1 VLPPPPCSVVVV
13 LVDAVEMVLVV
24 VVVVGLVLC
33 PPGFDLVVVVPWC
46 PVGPVFA
53 LGRGT
58 LVVVV
63 ALPQPASGIA
73 TASARTP
80 SPPQSRGPREA
91 GRAFRVNDRCR
102 RVTLPR

>member
-1 VLPPPPCSVVVV
+1 VLPPTPCSVVV
-13 LVDAVEMVLVV
+13 LVDAVDVVLVV
-24 VVVVGLVLC
+24 VVVVGLVPW

-73 TASARTP
+73 TASARTL

-91 GRAFRVNDRCR
+91 GRAFRINDRCR
-102 RVTLPR
+102 RVTMPR